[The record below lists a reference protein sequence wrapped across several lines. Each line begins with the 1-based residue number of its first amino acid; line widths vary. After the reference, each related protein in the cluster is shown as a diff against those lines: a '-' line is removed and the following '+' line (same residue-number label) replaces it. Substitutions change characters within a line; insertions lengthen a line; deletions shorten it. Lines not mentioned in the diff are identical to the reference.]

1 MLRVIAPGLV
11 IVAGLTM
18 SACGGSTLST
28 QRAAPVTAAPP
39 MVTTTTAP
47 HVDAACS
54 QMAPPAQCR
63 LESTAIHVWT
73 EVQSAQAQATQLQGA
88 EEQYAT
94 CISYAALDQSLAGRT
109 TPANAPVWKACP
121 TTGLTSAVVLQIQQL
136 IMET

>member
-1 MLRVIAPGLV
+1 MRRVIAPGL
-11 IVAGLTM
+11 AAAALTM
-18 SACGGSTLST
+18 SACGGSTLSAH
-28 QRAAPVTAAPP
+28 RVVPVTAVPP

-47 HVDAACS
+47 QVDAACS
-54 QMAPPAQCR
+54 RIAPSDQCR

-73 EVQSAQAQATQLQGA
+73 EVQTAQAQAAQLQDA

-94 CISYAALDQSLAGRT
+94 CISYAALDQSLAGT
-109 TPANAPVWKACP
+109 TAANTPVWTACP

>member
-1 MLRVIAPGLV
+1 MRRWIAPGLV
-11 IVAGLTM
+11 IAAALM

-28 QRAAPVTAAPP
+28 HKDVPVTAVPP

-47 HVDAACS
+47 HVDPACS
-54 QMAPPAQCR
+54 QIAPPDQCR
-63 LESTAIHVWT
+63 LELTAIHVWT
-73 EVQSAQAQATQLQGA
+73 EVQAAQAQAMQLQDA
-88 EEQYAT
+88 EEHYAA

-109 TPANAPVWKACP
+109 TPANTPVWTACP